1 MNISD
6 EKYERLMLLIFF
18 ETLTMITTVLFYEK
32 VFNMN
37 MIQLFIFIEA
47 IAFLQLPFISFIQND
62 FLAARPTLAKQI
74 AKWIIRLFIAAIVI
88 GIFVITFIID
98 LKAGI
103 VGTLLT
109 AAFLFIQNWKKLEI
123 YLRTKILSGIGVKK

>member
-6 EKYERLMLLIFF
+6 ERYERLTLLIFF
-18 ETLTMITTVLFYEK
+18 ETLTIISAVLFYEK
-32 VFNMN
+32 ISN

-88 GIFVITFIID
+88 GIFIIIFVID

-103 VGTLLT
+103 VGTLIT

-123 YLRTKILSGIGVKK
+123 YLRTKFILGKGDKK